1 MNLNTITA
9 GILAVG
15 LLVPGVTFAAEL
27 GAPNQGAP
35 TAVFESWNAATRTL
49 TLRNGITPPYTS
61 FTCTVAAG
69 LSVPAT
75 INPGR
80 AIYVTY
86 TGPGPSPAP
95 GMPAPAGNTCSQ
107 ISFQ

>member
-9 GILAVG
+9 GILAAG

-27 GAPNQGAP
+27 GGPNQGAP
-35 TAVFESWNAATRTL
+35 NVVFQSWDGATRTL
-49 TLRNGITPPYTS
+49 TLRSGLIAPFTP
-61 FTCTVAAG
+61 FTCVVAANIA
-69 LSVPAT
+69 VPAT
-75 INPGR
+75 IAAGR

-86 TGPGPSPAP
+86 TGPGLGQPGAP
-95 GMPAPAGNTCSQ
+95 PLPGNTCSQ